1 MRIYKS
7 SERRTDA
14 EMIEDIQ
21 SFTSKGERRNIEFK
35 KSLSTSYHLK
45 TDRRN
50 GLISQMKYR
59 MERGDGKAIYLI
71 GVEDSGEPVGLP
83 DDELRESIDVLRTL
97 SHEIDAA
104 VEDVIIHEGTHGRV
118 AEVIISR
125 KHDFSREHLLIGV
138 AGHVD
143 HGKSTLLGTLT
154 TGSLDDGSGKTR
166 IFLDV
171 QKHEI
176 ERGLSADLSFAIYG
190 FRGGEAIRMTNPLD
204 RREKSRLMSD
214 ADRVISFVD
223 TVGHE
228 PWLRTTIRG
237 IVGQNL
243 DYGLLTV
250 AADDGPTHITR
261 EHLGI
266 MIAME
271 LPVIVAITKTD
282 TASEERIHEVLGK
295 VSELLKL
302 VGRIPFRVDDRAGA
316 QEIAGKMNRHIVPVI
331 SVSSVTGEGLELLD
345 ELFMNLRVHRDLEH
359 EEKPFLMYIDKVY
372 TIRGVGT
379 VVSGTIQQGRVSKG
393 DKLLLGP
400 FRTGEFREVG
410 VKSIEMHHYQIGC
423 AEPGHIVGISISGA
437 SSDEIERGM
446 ILADPSYEP
455 EAVRE
460 FEAEVAILVHPT
472 TIKAG
477 YESVTH
483 IETIAETTVLEPLDS
498 EFMSAGD
505 RGRVRMRFKYRPY
518 HVREGQKIIFR
529 EGRSKGI
536 GSITGIIR

>member
-1 MRIYKS
+1 
-7 SERRTDA
+7 
-14 EMIEDIQ
+14 MIEDIR
-21 SFTSKGERRNIEFK
+21 SFTSPGERRNIEFK
-35 KSLSTSYHLK
+35 KALSPGYHLK
-45 TDRRN
+45 MDRKKS
-50 GLISQMKYR
+50 LISQMKYR
-59 MERGDGKAIYLI
+59 MERGGGRAVYLL

-83 DDELRESIDVLRTL
+83 DDELRESVDVIRKL
-97 SHEIDAA
+97 SQEIDAV
-104 VEDVIIHEGTHGRV
+104 VEEVNLHEGSQGRV

-125 KHDFSREHLLIGV
+125 KQKTEREHLLIGV

-154 TGSLDDGSGKTR
+154 TGTPDDGSGKTR

-190 FRGGEAIRMTNPLD
+190 FRNGRVIRLKNPLD
-204 RREKSRLMSD
+204 RREKSGLMD
-214 ADRVISFVD
+214 KADRVISFVD

-250 AADDGPTHITR
+250 AADEGPTHITR

-271 LPVIVAITKTD
+271 LPVIVVLTKTD
-282 TASEERIHEVLGK
+282 MATPSQRRAVREKI
-295 VSELLKL
+295 SELLKL
-302 VGRIPFRVDDRAGA
+302 VGRIPFHVREMESAG
-316 QEIAGKMNRHIVPVI
+316 EIAGRMNQHIVPI
-331 SVSSVTGEGLELLD
+331 IEASSVTGEGLEVLD
-345 ELFMNLRVHRDLEH
+345 ELFLNLEVKRDVNGD
-359 EEKPFLMYIDKVY
+359 EKPFLMYIDKIY

-379 VVSGTIQQGRVSKG
+379 VVSGTIQQGLVRKG
-393 DKLLLGP
+393 DTLLLGP
-400 FRTGEFREVG
+400 LNTGKFREVT
-410 VKSIEMHHYQIGC
+410 VKSIEMHHYRIGC

-437 SSDEIERGM
+437 SADEIERGM
-446 ILADPSYEP
+446 ILAHPDYEP

-483 IETIAETTVLEPLDS
+483 IETIAETTILEPIDA

-505 RGRVRMRFKYRPY
+505 RGRVRMRFKYRPH

-536 GSITGIIR
+536 GSVTRILE

>member
-1 MRIYKS
+1 
-7 SERRTDA
+7 
-14 EMIEDIQ
+14 MIEDIR
-21 SFTSKGERRNIEFK
+21 SFTSAGERRNIEFK
-35 KSLSTSYHLK
+35 KALSPGYHLK
-45 TDRRN
+45 MDRKKS
-50 GLISQMKYR
+50 LISQMKYR
-59 MERGDGKAIYLI
+59 MERGDGRAVYLL

-83 DDELRESIDVLRTL
+83 DEELRGSVEVLRKL
-97 SHEIDAA
+97 SQEIDAV
-104 VEDVIIHEGTHGRV
+104 VEEVNLHEGTHGKV

-125 KHDFSREHLLIGV
+125 KQKTEREHLLIGV

-154 TGSLDDGSGKTR
+154 TGTPDDGSGKTR

-190 FRGGEAIRMTNPLD
+190 FRDGRVIRLKNPLD
-204 RREKSRLMSD
+204 RKEKSGLMD
-214 ADRVISFVD
+214 KADRVISFVD

-250 AADDGPTHITR
+250 AADEGPTHITR

-271 LPVIVAITKTD
+271 LPVIVVLTKTD
-282 TASEERIHEVLGK
+282 MATPEKRRIVREK
-295 VSELLKL
+295 ISELLKL
-302 VGRIPFRVDDRAGA
+302 VGRIPFHVTGRDSAR
-316 QEIAGKMNRHIVPVI
+316 EIACKMNQHIVPI
-331 SVSSVTGEGLELLD
+331 IETSSVTGDGLEVLD
-345 ELFMNLRVHRDLEH
+345 ELFLNLEVKRDVNGD
-359 EEKPFLMYIDKVY
+359 EKPFLMYIDKIY

-379 VVSGTIQQGRVSKG
+379 VVSGTIQQGLVRKG
-393 DKLLLGP
+393 DTLLLGP
-400 FRTGEFREVG
+400 MNTGKFREVT
-410 VKSIEMHHYQIGC
+410 VKSIEMHHYRIGC

-437 SSDEIERGM
+437 SADEIERGM
-446 ILADPSYEP
+446 ILAHPEYEP

-483 IETIAETTVLEPLDS
+483 IETIAETTILEPLDA

-505 RGRVRMRFKYRPY
+505 RGRVRMRFKYRPH

-536 GSITGIIR
+536 GSVTRILE